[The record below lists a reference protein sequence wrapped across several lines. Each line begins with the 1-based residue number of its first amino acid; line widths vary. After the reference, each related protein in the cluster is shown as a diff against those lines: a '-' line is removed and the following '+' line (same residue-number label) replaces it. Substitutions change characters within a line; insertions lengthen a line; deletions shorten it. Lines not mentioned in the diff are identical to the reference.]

1 MRRALHF
8 LFVIVCTVG
17 APAAA
22 WAQASLAGTVKD
34 PSGAVLPGVTVE
46 ATSPAL
52 IEKVRAA
59 VTDGTGQ
66 YRIEDLR
73 PGTYAVTF
81 ALPGFNTLKRAGIV
95 LSGGQIA
102 NVSVELRVGALEET
116 VTVTG
121 EAPVVDVRSTRRE
134 MTLNNDTIRSIPSVR
149 SYSALLMTVPGVQT
163 DRNNVATGPLIAIA
177 PIHGGRSLESRL
189 YLDGL
194 NVGNPHGGNQP
205 PHYVAE
211 IGNASEV
218 TFSTSGGL
226 GESETAGLVMN
237 VVPKYGGN
245 TISGMAYFS
254 GFSQG
259 MQSNNWTP
267 DLGIAAPVPNKKVY
281 DVTGSVG
288 GPIARDRVWYFVG
301 GTSKGSTKDTANLF
315 FNKNAGLA
323 DAWTYV
329 PDLERPAYSDRT
341 WEGINARITVQA
353 NPRNKLSVFWDEQAI
368 CRKCTGAT
376 FESGS
381 AVPTT
386 SPEAEGV
393 AAFMPQRVQQAT
405 WSSPWNNRV
414 LFDAAVGTSIY
425 QSGNAERRNSQTRD
439 LIRVTE
445 SAGTVMVPDNPA
457 TPAVDPI
464 VVNNLT
470 YRSQNWSHNDGAAIT
485 WRAATSFV
493 TGAHSVKVGYQG
505 NWWKS
510 DITSYVNTQG
520 LSYTLRDG
528 VPTSFTMT
536 VSPFEVENR
545 ASSTAL
551 FAQEQWTLGRLT
563 LQGAVRYDRAWSYFP
578 EQQVGPDRFLPIAI
592 VFPAQKG
599 IAAYNDITP
608 RVGVAWDVFGTGKT
622 ALKVNL
628 GKYLEGASS
637 SGSYSAPN
645 PMTRLAGGRSATRS
659 WIDADRD
666 FVVDCDP
673 LNPAAQSAATTGSA
687 DTCGITPN
695 AAFGTNRLTTT
706 YDPDLLGGW
715 GVRPSDWSLGVS
727 VQQQLLPRASLE
739 VAYHRRWFSGFTVT
753 DNRALGPDDF
763 DRFSVTAPAD
773 ARLPGGGGFVVD
785 NLYNPRL
792 NPTPDNFVTS
802 SRKIGDEY
810 RKFNGV
816 DVTLNVRAA
825 QGITFQGGT
834 STGETVTDNCEIRQ
848 ALPET
853 SPLNPFCH
861 RESGYLT
868 QFRGLAAYTIPRI
881 DVLVST
887 VYLDKPGQPGIDASL
902 NANWVVPQT
911 AYISSLGR
919 VCTGCVPGGPLP
931 GTFSLLEPGT
941 LYGDRIRELDLG
953 IKKVLGFGGTRTTVG
968 LDIYNVLNSNVTLT
982 YNNTFVP
989 GGAWLTPTEIMTA
1002 RIFRVTGEFTW

>member
-1 MRRALHF
+1 MRRVVQAL
-8 LFVIVCTVG
+8 LVLVCTAT

-22 WAQASLAGTVKD
+22 WAQAALAGTVRD
-34 PSGAVLPGVTVE
+34 ASGAVLPGVTVE
-46 ATSPAL
+46 AASPVL
-52 IEKVRAA
+52 IEKVRTAL
-59 VTDGTGQ
+59 TDGTGQ

-73 PGTYAVTF
+73 PGTYEVTF
-81 ALPGFNTLKRAGIV
+81 ALPGFNALKRAGIM
-95 LSGGQIA
+95 LSGSQVT

-121 EAPVVDVRSTRRE
+121 EAPVVDVRSTRGQ
-134 MTLNNDTIRSIPSVR
+134 MTLGNDTIRSIPNVR
-149 SYSALLMTVPGVQT
+149 SYSSLLMTVPGVQT
-163 DRNNVATGPLIAIA
+163 DRNNIATGPLIAIA

-189 YLDGL
+189 YVDGL

-205 PHYVAE
+205 PHYVAD
-211 IGNASEV
+211 IGAASEV
-218 TFSTSGGL
+218 TFTTSGGL

-245 TISGMAYFS
+245 TVSGMAYVS
-254 GFSQG
+254 GFSEK
-259 MQSNNWTP
+259 MQSDNWTP
-267 DLGIAAPVPNKKVY
+267 DLGIAVPVPNKKVY
-281 DVTGSVG
+281 DATASVG
-288 GPIARDRVWYFVG
+288 GPIAPNRVWYFAG
-301 GTSKGSTKDTANLF
+301 ATSKGSTKNTANLF
-315 FNKNAGLA
+315 FNENAGLA

-341 WEGINARITVQA
+341 WEGINARLTVQA
-353 NPRNKLSVFWDEQAI
+353 TTRNRVSIFWDEQAI

-393 AAFMPQRVQQAT
+393 AAFKPQRVQQAT
-405 WSSPWNNRV
+405 WSSPWSSRL
-414 LFDAAVGTSIY
+414 LFDAAFGTSIY
-425 QSGNAERRNSQTRD
+425 QSGNAERRNNQTRD

-457 TPAVDPI
+457 TPGVDPI

-485 WRAATSFV
+485 WRAAMSFV

-520 LSYTLRDG
+520 LSYTLRNG
-528 VPTSFTMT
+528 LPTSFTMFI
-536 VSPFEVENR
+536 SPFEVENR
-545 ASSTAL
+545 ARSAAV

-578 EQQVGPDRFLPIAI
+578 EQQVGPTRFLPVAI
-592 VFPAQKG
+592 VFPEQQG
-599 IAAYNDITP
+599 VHAYNDITP
-608 RVGVAWDVFGTGKT
+608 RMGAAWDVFGTGKT
-622 ALKVNL
+622 ALKMNL

-645 PMTRLAGGRSATRS
+645 PMSRLAGGRNVTRS
-659 WIDADRD
+659 WSDTDRD
-666 FVVDCDP
+666 FVVDCNV
-673 LNPAAQSAATTGSA
+673 LNPAAQSAATGSV
-687 DTCGITPN
+687 DTCGTTPN

-706 YDPDLLGGW
+706 YDPELLSGW
-715 GVRPSDWSLGVS
+715 GVRPSDWSLGVA
-727 VQQQLLPRASLE
+727 VQQELLPRTSVE

-753 DNRALGPDDF
+753 DNRAVGPDDF
-763 DRFSVTAPAD
+763 DRFSVTAPSD
-773 ARLPGGGGFVVD
+773 PRLPGGGGFVVD
-785 NLYNPRL
+785 NLYNARI

-802 SRKIGDEY
+802 SRTIGDQY

-825 QGITFQGGT
+825 QGFTFQGGT
-834 STGETVTDNCEIRQ
+834 STGETVTDSCEIRQ

-853 SPLNPFCH
+853 NPSNPHCH
-861 RESGYLT
+861 QESGLLT

-887 VYLDKPGQPGIDASL
+887 VYLDKPGSPGIDASL
-902 NANWVVPQT
+902 NANWVVPQS

-919 VCTGCVPGGPLP
+919 VCTGCVAGGPLP
-931 GTFSLLEPGT
+931 GTLSLLAPGT

-953 IKKVLGFGGTRTTVG
+953 VKKVLRFGSTRTTVG

-982 YNNTFVP
+982 YNNAFVP